1 MKTPE
6 FFQDLSKKMSELMAN
21 SPAADLEKNIKAFLA
36 QAFTKLDL
44 VTREEFDLQA
54 ELLTRTR
61 SRLEELEA
69 RLAVLERTNS

>member
-21 SPAADLEKNIKAFLA
+21 SPAADVEKNVKAFLA
-36 QAFTKLDL
+36 QAFAKLDL

-54 ELLTRTR
+54 ELLARTR

-69 RLAVLERTNS
+69 RLAVLERPNS